1 MLCMHYSLYCIALS
15 PGFHLVKTASH
26 LRHLFPLLLL
36 TCSALSSL
44 CFSMPLATALQVE
57 SACKHVIILALQ
69 PQLNEL
75 CLPVFTSVL
84 FLLKIHYCTHTSTSV
99 TSDVLCAESCVKYA
113 YMCTGLTL
121 GILCLFIV
129 FMNRHVRA
137 RVASRRHGRS

>member
-57 SACKHVIILALQ
+57 SACEHVIILALQ

-75 CLPVFTSVL
+75 CLPVFTSSA
-84 FLLKIHYCTHTSTSV
+84 FSAEDSLL
-99 TSDVLCAESCVKYA
+99 YA
-113 YMCTGLTL
+113 Y
-121 GILCLFIV
+121 
-129 FMNRHVRA
+129 
-137 RVASRRHGRS
+137 